1 MKIDILVL
9 IRYLLIAICIA
20 AFSIIFGQPVLMLL
34 LFVFVLIFPVSFF
47 IFKNAFAKYSF
58 RLSHRADYVELPNNA
73 EFEFSYVRE
82 SGLPLFNAGLK
93 FTLENR
99 YFKNETTRFLT
110 VPITKKSNSFLIPV
124 NVSEI
129 GLVTVKTESL
139 ELRDFTSLFIKTLP
153 FVYESSIPVI
163 PIVKDTIEP
172 PFVTPKEGT
181 DEYTESEA
189 IGNVSSDVKEI
200 REYRP
205 GDRLQR
211 IHWKLSAKLDDLFVK
226 EMAHTSTLSIIILPD
241 LFNEKIGDTV
251 STLVSA
257 SVCLIKQKTRFE
269 ICVFNS
275 DICDFTYFTVTNEEE
290 LFEAIT
296 YLFCQPLSDRKDEAK
311 DTFLASQSSAST
323 IISICGKSIDIG
335 E

>member
-9 IRYLLIAICIA
+9 IRYLIIAIFIA

-34 LFVFVLIFPVSFF
+34 LFVLILIFPISFF
-47 IFKNAFAKYSF
+47 VFKSSCKSYSF
-58 RLSHRADYVELPNNA
+58 RLTHRAEYVELPNNA
-73 EFEFSYVRE
+73 EFEFSYKR
-82 SGLPLFNAGLK
+82 GKCMPLFNATVN
-93 FTLENR
+93 FTCENR
-99 YFKNETTRFLT
+99 YFKNSLERILS
-110 VPITKKSNSFLIPV
+110 VPIVKNANSFVLPIE
-124 NVSEI
+124 VSEI
-129 GLVTVKTESL
+129 GLITLKFKTI
-139 ELRDFTSLFIKTLP
+139 ELRDYTSLFKVIIP
-153 FVYESSIPVI
+153 FECESSIPVI
-163 PIVKDTIEP
+163 PVPKDTIEP
-172 PFVTPKEGT
+172 PFVTPKEGV

-189 IGNVSSDVKEI
+189 VGNVSSDVKEI

-226 EMAHTSTLSIIILPD
+226 EMAHTSTLSIIIIPD
-241 LFNEKIGDTV
+241 LYRDEIGDTI

-257 SVCLIKQKTRFE
+257 SICLIKQKTRFE

-275 DICDFTYFTVTNEEE
+275 DACEFSYFTVTSDEE

-296 YLFCQPLSDRKDEAK
+296 YLFCQPLCDGKDEAK
-311 DTFLASQSSAST
+311 NTFLSATSSAST
-323 IISICGKSIDIG
+323 IISICGNSIDIG

>member
-1 MKIDILVL
+1 MKIDYLVL

-34 LFVFVLIFPVSFF
+34 LFVFILIFPTSFF
-47 IFKNAFAKYSF
+47 IFKNSFDKYTF
-58 RLSHRADYVELPNNA
+58 RLFHRADYVELPNNA
-73 EFEFSYVRE
+73 EFELSYERT
-82 SGLPLFNAGLK
+82 SGIPLFNACLK
-93 FTLENR
+93 FSCENR
-99 YFKNETTRFLT
+99 YFKNETVRILT
-110 VPITKKSNSFLIPV
+110 VPITKKSNSFIIPV

-129 GLVTVKTESL
+129 GLVTIKTESL
-139 ELRDFTSLFIKTLP
+139 ELRDFTSLFVKTLP
-153 FVYESSIPVI
+153 FVSESSIPVI
-163 PIVKDTIEP
+163 PVVKDTIEP

-181 DEYTESEA
+181 EEYTESEA

-241 LFNEKIGDTV
+241 LYNEQIGDTV

-257 SVCLIKQKTRFE
+257 AVCLIKQKTRFE
-269 ICVFNS
+269 ICVFSS
-275 DICDFTYFTVTNEEE
+275 DICEFTYFTVTNDEE

-296 YLFCQPLSDRKDEAK
+296 YLFCQPLCERKGEAK
-311 DTFLASQSSAST
+311 DTFVSSQSSAST